1 MQREKKKPDD
11 GKTDAILATV
21 PGKEDDIE
29 NGHISSLDEAEL
41 FLREHGISHSQLQEM
56 LDDPAKSRRIR
67 RRVDLILLPLL
78 CGTYVLQYIDKQ
90 ALGYSAV
97 FDLFKDAHINSDEY
111 SWLASIFYFGILLTL
126 RNDPQADDTGHL
138 FWEYPANLI
147 AQRLPIGTVISY
159 FVIAWGAILM
169 ITAGCNNFTGM
180 AICRFLLGC
189 FEAPITPCF
198 MMIVAMWYLRQ
209 EQPFRAGC
217 FYCCNGIGSMLGGLI
232 SFAIGQLNGFP
243 VWRAVFLICGGV
255 TVLWGGILLL
265 YLPNSILSAKR
276 FTIEEKILLIGRGK
290 QNQTGILNRS
300 IKWYQIREAFL
311 DPQVWLVFLFVLLN
325 ETANGGVANFGKL
338 IIKGLV
344 SSPLLATALGIPQG
358 AFQVFF
364 ILSGTYLS
372 SRFKNIRTI
381 IMIIYLFP
389 TLIGVCLL
397 WQLPRT
403 NRYGV
408 LFGYYIIAS
417 YVTSLVL
424 CLQMPSSNTGGY
436 TKRVT
441 ATALVFVA
449 YCLGNIVGPHA
460 FLAREAPVYETGC
473 KLILACAL
481 GQMACTVALRVLL
494 SRRNKRRDAEGVA
507 PAEGDADEQILADLT
522 DFENPRFRYVL

>member
-1 MQREKKKPDD
+1 MYVSLLHSE
-11 GKTDAILATV
+11 
-21 PGKEDDIE
+21 
-29 NGHISSLDEAEL
+29 ISTHA
-41 FLREHGISHSQLQEM
+41 LQ
-56 LDDPAKSRRIR
+56 
-67 RRVDLILLPLL
+67 
-78 CGTYVLQYIDKQ
+78 
-90 ALGYSAV
+90 
-97 FDLFKDAHINSDEY
+97 
-111 SWLASIFYFGILLTL
+111 
-126 RNDPQADDTGHL
+126 
-138 FWEYPANLI
+138 
-147 AQRLPIGTVISY
+147 
-159 FVIAWGAILM
+159 
-169 ITAGCNNFTGM
+169 
-180 AICRFLLGC
+180 
-189 FEAPITPCF
+189 
-198 MMIVAMWYLRQ
+198 
-209 EQPFRAGC
+209 
-217 FYCCNGIGSMLGGLI
+217 
-232 SFAIGQLNGFP
+232 
-243 VWRAVFLICGGV
+243 
-255 TVLWGGILLL
+255 
-265 YLPNSILSAKR
+265 
-276 FTIEEKILLIGRGK
+276 
-290 QNQTGILNRS
+290 
-300 IKWYQIREAFL
+300 
-311 DPQVWLVFLFVLLN
+311 
-325 ETANGGVANFGKL
+325 FGKL

-408 LFGYYIIAS
+408 LFGKQIAS

-441 ATALVFVA
+441 ATALVFIA
-449 YCLGNIVGPHA
+449 YCVGNIVGPHA

-522 DFENPRFRYVL
+522 DFEVCVLCCAVLHASGGAVADGGRIFAFDMFCRLGQDGLW

>member
-1 MQREKKKPDD
+1 MPLDEKKSDEA
-11 GKTDAILATV
+11 KTDTILANV
-21 PGKEDDIE
+21 SGKEVDDIE

-78 CGTYVLQYIDKQ
+78 CGTYALQYIDKQ

-97 FDLFKDAHINSDEY
+97 FDLFKDAHINSNEY
-111 SWLASIFYFGILLTL
+111 SWLASIFYFGF
-126 RNDPQADDTGHL
+126 L
-138 FWEYPANLI
+138 FWEYPANLT
-147 AQRLPIGTVISY
+147 AQRLPVGTVISC

-169 ITAGCNNFTGM
+169 ITAACTNFTGM

-232 SFAIGQLNGFP
+232 SFAIGQLHGFP

-265 YLPNSILSAKR
+265 FLPNSILSAKR

-300 IKWYQIREAFL
+300 IKWYQIREAL
-311 DPQVWLVFLFVLLN
+311 IDPQVWLAFFFVLFN
-325 ETANGGVANFGKL
+325 ETCNGGVANFGKL

-344 SSPLLATALGIPQG
+344 SSPLQATALGIPQG

-381 IMIIYLFP
+381 IMAIYLLP
-389 TLIGVCLL
+389 TVIGVCLL

-408 LFGYYIIAS
+408 LFGYYIIGS

-441 ATALVFVA
+441 ATALVFFA
-449 YCLGNIVGPHA
+449 YCVGNIVGPHA
-460 FLAREAPVYETGC
+460 FLAKEAPVYETGC
-473 KLILACAL
+473 KLILACVV
-481 GQMACTVALRVLL
+481 GEMACTVALRALL
-494 SRRNKRRDAEGVA
+494 IRRNKRRDAEGMAA
-507 PAEGDADEQILADLT
+507 PEGDADEQVLADLT

>member
-126 RNDPQADDTGHL
+126 RNDPQADDTGYL

-180 AICRFLLGC
+180 ADLPLSPRLLRRSSPS
-189 FEAPITPCF
+189 ALDVSTA
-198 MMIVAMWYLRQ
+198 AMALDQ
-209 EQPFRAGC
+209 C
-217 FYCCNGIGSMLGGLI
+217 
-232 SFAIGQLNGFP
+232 FAIGQLNGFP

-441 ATALVFVA
+441 ATALVFIA
-449 YCLGNIVGPHA
+449 YCVGNIVGPHA